1 MMLEELKEMLISTEK
16 MIGKH
21 KGNSLFT
28 ATLRA
33 VRDNIIS
40 AINQMRNNDRT
51 ETKSKRQGR

>member
-16 MIGKH
+16 MIGEH

-40 AINQMRNNDRT
+40 AINQMRNYDRT
-51 ETKSKRQGR
+51 ETKSKS